1 MSSGRA
7 ALSFRI
13 GFSAVAA
20 VLLLAGASLNAGGR
34 EEGATALA
42 AASGLLAMAAGASF
56 RWWRPAA
63 PLGAAALIL
72 AVAIA
77 QFNARQGDLVI
88 QLGGLVLLALGGALG
103 MIAYRSFAG
112 ELQQQAGEAARLTA
126 QLGMKHQAFVAAT
139 SDMNGTR
146 PGDTTAITSG
156 IAANVG
162 ADFACCYLASADGRR
177 FVPQPPG
184 LGVERLRPQAVNRPH
199 DNAGPLLSAIEA
211 RGSFV
216 AADENGLVEL
226 ISYLPED
233 FHLHSLIAVPM
244 PMDDHIGGF
253 IVLGRTTGEFSDD
266 DKRLAATLAARAG
279 AQVSSAQLVALTR
292 HESARYS
299 LMNELVKEASGKTMT
314 EVLELVIG
322 RGSEVIRYD
331 TGRALM
337 FQPDNSY
344 AWLDAAN
351 PGSDV
356 IDGPLARVRDGETM
370 LRNLVTED
378 EGIYS
383 GLHPERFGGTVNEA
397 LTPIRG
403 KSGVIGALCLGRRG
417 TTGFSQQ
424 DVSALDDLGSMAGVA
439 VENSRILQVV
449 SGQASRLDVALDALG
464 EVSAALTTV
473 TQGSRVLEQKT
484 LEAAIRVVDGS
495 AGLLTRSSDEGHQ
508 VAIMS
513 VGLSDL
519 EGMLFQNGQGMVGAT
534 MLSRRATAVADL
546 TAQLELAAPPDLV
559 ASGFK
564 AAICAPML
572 EDAQLWGTLSVFDD
586 KKREWTADD
595 QRVLATLGNQGVVA
609 VRNAEL
615 YEKNER
621 SIWELRNLQEAL
633 QAATSTLDLNQ
644 VLQQVLAGAAKAS
657 SAQIGC
663 LALDDSGKLTLKGGF
678 GTDHLTAEKL
688 ALDIGG
694 DICRRVMQSGEPV
707 MEARVQESKAESPL
721 NPRAVLCVPITLRGT
736 PLGVLFLAN
745 YQVGHAFTADHRNL
759 VTELATQAAVAI
771 DNARLFKD
779 REDVIFQSLV
789 ALANTSDA
797 RDRYTAGHSQRV
809 TQYALMI
816 ARQMRYSPNDQSAWV
831 RLERGCRLH
840 DIGKIGVP
848 DEILRKTGKLTEA
861 EFEKMKEHT
870 TVGFNILSALKM
882 LTDELVIV
890 RSHHERYDGKG
901 YPDRKKGDELPIFAW
916 IVSAADAIDAMT
928 SDRPYRKGM
937 SLEVAIEQVREGAGT
952 HFHPDVVE
960 AVLDAAQS
968 GTLTLIP
975 QESLHPDA
983 PTIGAFENPVA

>member
-1 MSSGRA
+1 
-7 ALSFRI
+7 
-13 GFSAVAA
+13 
-20 VLLLAGASLNAGGR
+20 
-34 EEGATALA
+34 
-42 AASGLLAMAAGASF
+42 
-56 RWWRPAA
+56 
-63 PLGAAALIL
+63 
-72 AVAIA
+72 
-77 QFNARQGDLVI
+77 
-88 QLGGLVLLALGGALG
+88 
-103 MIAYRSFAG
+103 
-112 ELQQQAGEAARLTA
+112 
-126 QLGMKHQAFVAAT
+126 
-139 SDMNGTR
+139 
-146 PGDTTAITSG
+146 
-156 IAANVG
+156 
-162 ADFACCYLASADGRR
+162 
-177 FVPQPPG
+177 VPQPPG

-633 QAATSTLDLNQ
+633 QAATSTLDLKQ

-663 LALDDSGKLTLKGGF
+663 LALDDSPARHAVGRTGDGGASPGVEGGKPP
-678 GTDHLTAEKL
+678 
-688 ALDIGG
+688 
-694 DICRRVMQSGEPV
+694 QP
-707 MEARVQESKAESPL
+707 AR
-721 NPRAVLCVPITLRGT
+721 RAVRAHHAARDAARGAVSRQLSGRPCLYSRPPQPRHRARDAGGGCDRQRPAVQGSRGRDLSVPGRAREHLRREGPLHGGTL
-736 PLGVLFLAN
+736 AA
-745 YQVGHAFTADHRNL
+745 GHAVRAD
-759 VTELATQAAVAI
+759 
-771 DNARLFKD
+771 D
-779 REDVIFQSLV
+779 R
-789 ALANTSDA
+789 
-797 RDRYTAGHSQRV
+797 
-809 TQYALMI
+809 
-816 ARQMRYSPNDQSAWV
+816 
-831 RLERGCRLH
+831 
-840 DIGKIGVP
+840 
-848 DEILRKTGKLTEA
+848 
-861 EFEKMKEHT
+861 
-870 TVGFNILSALKM
+870 
-882 LTDELVIV
+882 
-890 RSHHERYDGKG
+890 
-901 YPDRKKGDELPIFAW
+901 
-916 IVSAADAIDAMT
+916 AAD
-928 SDRPYRKGM
+928 
-937 SLEVAIEQVREGAGT
+937 EV
-952 HFHPDVVE
+952 F
-960 AVLDAAQS
+960 AQ
-968 GTLTLIP
+968 
-975 QESLHPDA
+975 
-983 PTIGAFENPVA
+983 